1 VFGEGDSLLRVGVAM
16 MALALALVIAAIV
29 VSVALRSEPGR
40 VVAAEVAA
48 KSPREEPQ
56 RCSSEEDPPQQSGS
70 SYGAVEQREG
80 KVEEPDCCGG
90 QAGSRAIS
98 SRTSYYAQGEPQIRS
113 AAGSGA

>member
-1 VFGEGDSLLRVGVAM
+1 MFGEGGTLIKVGVVM
-16 MALALALVIAAIV
+16 MALAVALVIAAIV
-29 VSVALRSEPGR
+29 VSVVLRSEPGR

-56 RCSSEEDPPQQSGS
+56 RYSSEEDPPQQSGF

-80 KVEEPDCCGG
+80 KVEEP
-90 QAGSRAIS
+90 QAVGRQEAEPSPAEPL
-98 SRTSYYAQGEPQIRS
+98 TTPTGEPQIRS